1 MYFNVINMKTIF
13 MLPYPITIHGFTDSG
28 DKIEIESITEIRNF
42 IKLNF
47 VKVERINSFCIS
59 CLLVEIIRKNLD
71 VSVTNG
77 MVISAMILEGFKFKK
92 CGYNAIFNLSKK
104 SIQKFLPYK

>member
-1 MYFNVINMKTIF
+1 MKTIL
-13 MLPYPITIHGFTDSG
+13 MLPYPITVHGFTDFG
-28 DKIEIESITEIRNF
+28 DKIEIGSLAEIRNF

-47 VKVERINSFCIS
+47 AKVKMINSFYES
-59 CLLVEIIRKNLD
+59 CQLADIIRKNLGI
-71 VSVTNG
+71 SVTNG

-92 CGYNAIFNLSKK
+92 CGSNANFNLSRK